1 MKLKFKNRDSYDS
14 LVGILDD
21 TDTNYES
28 NVYDL
33 EVEIDDQELEDALWA
48 DEDRT
53 ISTDVAKYM
62 EAEFDVEVEDLD

>member
-14 LVGILDD
+14 LAGILDD

-33 EVEIDDQELEDALWA
+33 EIEIDSQELEDALWD
-48 DEDRT
+48 DERML
-53 ISTDVAKYM
+53 STDVGKYM

>member
-1 MKLKFKNRDSYDS
+1 MKLKFRNRDSYDS
-14 LVGILDD
+14 LVGILDS

-33 EVEIDDQELEDALWA
+33 EVEIDDQKLEDALWD
-48 DEDRT
+48 DERT

>member
-1 MKLKFKNRDSYDS
+1 MKLKFRNRDSYDS
-14 LVGILDD
+14 LVGILDS

-33 EVEIDDQELEDALWA
+33 EIEIDSQELEDALWD
-48 DEDRT
+48 DERML
-53 ISTDVAKYM
+53 STDVGKYM

>member
-14 LVGILDD
+14 LVGVLDYAD
-21 TDTNYES
+21 TSYES

-33 EVEIDDQELEDALWA
+33 VVEVDDQELEDALW
-48 DEDRT
+48 EDDRM

>member
-14 LVGILDD
+14 LAGILDD

-33 EVEIDDQELEDALWA
+33 EIEIDSQELENALWD
-48 DEDRT
+48 DERM
-53 ISTDVAKYM
+53 ISTDVGKYM
-62 EAEFDVEVEDLD
+62 EDEFDVEVEDLD

>member
-14 LVGILDD
+14 LAGILDD

-33 EVEIDDQELEDALWA
+33 EIEIDDQKLEDALWD
-48 DEDRT
+48 DERT

>member
-48 DEDRT
+48 DEDRM